1 LGKWNYE
8 GFKTVQQRFA
18 LATLIAAILF
28 AVVPF
33 VVPGWVLFL
42 LTLALA
48 KFMMVL
54 AVALF
59 LRGGLVSFGHALF
72 YAIGAYT
79 AGFASKWFDVRDAV
93 LLVPLGA
100 LFGAIVAALVGL
112 FMAKYR
118 GVFFAMLNL
127 AVSMVLYAI
136 LLKFYRV
143 TGGTDG
149 IGVRTP
155 IFLGFVPP
163 RADLRTIYYY
173 FTLVITGV
181 ATCAVHRFLAS
192 PLGYFLKALA
202 DNEIRIEYSG
212 ESVQRVIYYTYVLS
226 GALGGLAGV
235 LVAFTVGHIVPEY
248 AFWIQSGEF
257 VFIALLGGYS
267 SVPGP
272 LIGAIAFEFI
282 RTYANKYA
290 PYAWQMTLGIIMLLI
305 ILLQPGG
312 LWAMYE
318 HLAARFGRRAGG
330 VEHA

>member
-1 LGKWNYE
+1 LGKWSSGGSE
-8 GFKTVQQRFA
+8 SVAQRFP
-18 LATLIAAILF
+18 LATLMAAALF
-28 AVVPF
+28 AVAPF
-33 VVPGWVLFL
+33 VLPGWVLFL
-42 LTLALA
+42 LTVALA
-48 KFMMVL
+48 TFMVVL

-59 LRGGLVSFGHALF
+59 LRGGLVTFGHALF

-79 AGFASKWFDVRDAV
+79 AGFASKWFDVRDVV
-93 LLVPLGA
+93 LLAPLGA
-100 LFGAIVAALVGL
+100 LLGAAVAALIGL
-112 FMAKYR
+112 FMARYR
-118 GVFFAMLNL
+118 GVFFSMLNL
-127 AVSMVLYAI
+127 AVSMILYAI
-136 LLKFYRV
+136 LLKFYWI

-149 IGVRTP
+149 VGVRTP

-163 RADLRTIYYY
+163 RADLRTMYYY
-173 FTLVITGV
+173 FTCVVTGA
-181 ATCAVHRFLAS
+181 ATYAVYRFLAS

-248 AFWIQSGEF
+248 AFWTQSGEF
-257 VFIALLGGYS
+257 IFIALLGGYG

-290 PYAWQMTLGIIMLLI
+290 PYAWQMTLGLIMLLI

-318 HLAARFGRRAGG
+318 YVIARFSRG
-330 VEHA
+330 VEGVERG

>member
-1 LGKWNYE
+1 MAQRLTLVALLGVA
-8 GFKTVQQRFA
+8 F
-18 LATLIAAILF
+18 F
-28 AVVPF
+28 AVAPF
-33 VVPGWVLFL
+33 IVPGWVLFL

-48 KFMMVL
+48 KFMVVL

-59 LRGGLVSFGHALF
+59 LRGGLVTFGHALF

-79 AGFASKWFDVRDAV
+79 AGFGSKWFGVREAV
-93 LLVPLGA
+93 LLVPVGALLGA
-100 LFGAIVAALVGL
+100 LVAALVGL
-112 FMAKYR
+112 FIARYR

-127 AVSMVLYAI
+127 AVSMILYAI
-136 LLKFYRV
+136 LLKFYWV

-149 IGVRTP
+149 LSVRTP
-155 IFLGFVPP
+155 TLLGFVPP
-163 RADLRTIYYY
+163 RAALRTLYYY
-173 FTLVITGV
+173 FTFVV
-181 ATCAVHRFLAS
+181 AGMATYAVHRFLAS
-192 PLGYFLKALA
+192 PLGFFLKALA

-212 ESVQRVIYYTYVLS
+212 ESVQRVVYYTYVLS
-226 GALGGLAGV
+226 GALGGIAGV

-290 PYAWQMTLGIIMLLI
+290 PYAWQMVLGLILLLI

-318 HLAARFGRRAGG
+318 RLVARLGRRAEG